1 MTKAKFIKFII
12 ASVLAIAALYLP
24 YESLG
29 FDAAS
34 PMGILNPLEIRVIGV
49 FVMAALF
56 WILQPFP
63 IWSTSML
70 VIVLMIVTM
79 SDSSLAPFRVDGVT
93 MISHKS
99 IMATFANP
107 IIMLFLGGFFLA
119 AAATKYKMDLN
130 LARVLL
136 KPFGKNP
143 KFVLLGLMLITA
155 VFSMFMSNT
164 ATAAMMLAILAPV
177 LKLFDEDDR
186 GKAAFALAI
195 PLGAN
200 IGGMGTPIGTP
211 PNAIALGALNDAVA
225 RGDLVANPV
234 TFGQWMA
241 FGIPY
246 VIVLMVIAW
255 LLLLKIY
262 PIKMKEMVLN
272 IEGAGKFDTSP
283 KAIIVYVTFV
293 VCVILWVTGKNVH
306 GINDNAIAMIPM
318 AVFALTGV
326 ITKKDLNAMSWDV
339 LWLVAG
345 GFALGVGLNATGLAA
360 HLIKT
365 IPFASWSPLALMI
378 GCGVIC
384 LFMANFMSHTSTATL
399 LVPILCA
406 VGIACQDNL
415 VGLGGVTALL
425 VSVAFA
431 SSLGMSLPIST
442 PPNALAHAT
451 GYTDTNGMAKTGIV
465 MGIAGLALSWV
476 MMIFLAKV
484 NFFGTPTPKAAE
496 ALPAA
501 PAAAEK
507 VVEQPAPEAPATVV
521 ADSSVVDSTVVDS
534 AAVDSAVVDSAAVA
548 DSAVVDSAAQ
558 AAADSAA
565 AAQAAADSAA
575 AKAAADSA
583 AAAQAA
589 ADSAAAAQAAAD
601 SIEKVK
607 AAEAAALVAAAEA
620 KKARQDS
627 IAAAKKA
634 KADSVAAAKKAAA
647 EEKKAAAEAK
657 KAEEARKKAEAAEA
671 KKKAAEER
679 KAALEAKKAEEAK
692 KKAEAA
698 EAKKKAAEERKA
710 AAAAKKA
717 QQDSI
722 AAVKK
727 AKADS
732 VAAVKKAKADSVAAA
747 KKAAAEAK
755 KAEEA
760 KKKAEAEEAKKKAA
774 EEKKAAAEAKKA
786 EAEKKKAEAAE
797 AKKKAAEEKKA
808 AAEAKKAQQ
817 DSIAAVK
824 KAKADSVA
832 AAKKAAAEAK
842 KAEEAKKKAEAAE
855 AKKKAE
861 EEKKAAAA
869 AKKAQQD
876 SIAAVK
882 KAKADSVAA
891 AKKAAAEAKKA
902 EEAKKKADA
911 EAAKKAEAEAKKAE
925 AEAAKAE
932 AEAKKAEA
940 EAAKAEAEAKKAQA
954 EAQKAGA
961 PAAEAKPAAQPAA
974 KPAETKPAA
983 AAKPAEAKPAAQPA
997 AKPAAA
1003 PAKK

>member
-12 ASVLAIAALYLP
+12 ASVLAIVALFLP

-79 SDSSLAPFRVDGVT
+79 SDSSLSPFRVDGVT

-211 PNAIALGALNDAVA
+211 PNAIA

-234 TFGQWMA
+234 SFGQWMA

-262 PIKMKEMVLN
+262 PIKMKEMVLK

-283 KAIIVYVTFV
+283 KAIIVYITFV
-293 VCVILWVTGKNVH
+293 VCVVLWVTGKGVH

-365 IPFASWSPLALMI
+365 IPFASWSPFALMI
-378 GCGVIC
+378 GCGIIC

-465 MGIAGLALSWV
+465 MGLGGLVVSWV
-476 MMIFLAKV
+476 MMILLAKM
-484 NFFGTPTPKAAE
+484 NFFGTPVPKAVE
-496 ALPAA
+496 AA
-501 PAAAEK
+501 PAAPTAVEK
-507 VVEQPAPEAPATVV
+507 VVEAPAAVEAAAPVV
-521 ADSSVVDSTVVDS
+521 ADSTV
-534 AAVDSAVVDSAAVA
+534 AVA
-548 DSAVVDSAAQ
+548 V
-558 AAADSAA
+558 DSAA
-565 AAQAAADSAA
+565 AAKVEVAAPAEEKAAAPVDSAA
-575 AKAAADSA
+575 K
-583 AAAQAA
+583 
-589 ADSAAAAQAAAD
+589 
-601 SIEKVK
+601 
-607 AAEAAALVAAAEA
+607 
-620 KKARQDS
+620 
-627 IAAAKKA
+627 
-634 KADSVAAAKKAAA
+634 
-647 EEKKAAAEAK
+647 
-657 KAEEARKKAEAAEA
+657 
-671 KKKAAEER
+671 
-679 KAALEAKKAEEAK
+679 
-692 KKAEAA
+692 
-698 EAKKKAAEERKA
+698 
-710 AAAAKKA
+710 
-717 QQDSI
+717 
-722 AAVKK
+722 
-727 AKADS
+727 
-732 VAAVKKAKADSVAAA
+732 
-747 KKAAAEAK
+747 
-755 KAEEA
+755 
-760 KKKAEAEEAKKKAA
+760 
-774 EEKKAAAEAKKA
+774 
-786 EAEKKKAEAAE
+786 
-797 AKKKAAEEKKA
+797 
-808 AAEAKKAQQ
+808 
-817 DSIAAVK
+817 
-824 KAKADSVA
+824 
-832 AAKKAAAEAK
+832 
-842 KAEEAKKKAEAAE
+842 
-855 AKKKAE
+855 
-861 EEKKAAAA
+861 
-869 AKKAQQD
+869 
-876 SIAAVK
+876 
-882 KAKADSVAA
+882 
-891 AKKAAAEAKKA
+891 
-902 EEAKKKADA
+902 
-911 EAAKKAEAEAKKAE
+911 
-925 AEAAKAE
+925 
-932 AEAKKAEA
+932 
-940 EAAKAEAEAKKAQA
+940 
-954 EAQKAGA
+954 
-961 PAAEAKPAAQPAA
+961 
-974 KPAETKPAA
+974 
-983 AAKPAEAKPAAQPA
+983 
-997 AKPAAA
+997 
-1003 PAKK
+1003 

>member
-12 ASVLAIAALYLP
+12 ASILAIVALFLP

-63 IWSTSML
+63 IWSTSVL

-79 SDSSLAPFRVDGVT
+79 SDSSLTPFRVDGVT

-177 LKLFDEDDR
+177 LKLFEPDDR

-246 VIVLMVIAW
+246 VIILMVVAW
-255 LLLLKIY
+255 ILLLKIY

-283 KAIIVYVTFV
+283 KAIIVYITFV
-293 VCVILWVTGKNVH
+293 LCVILWVTGKNVH

-378 GCGVIC
+378 GCGIIC

-415 VGLGGVTALL
+415 IGLGGVTALL

-451 GYTDTNGMAKTGIV
+451 GYTDTRGMAITGVV
-465 MGIAGLALSWV
+465 MGILGLVVSWI
-476 MMIFLAKV
+476 MMIFLAKIA
-484 NFFGTPTPKAAE
+484 FFGTPAPKAAE
-496 ALPAA
+496 AVPAA
-501 PAAAEK
+501 PAAVEK
-507 VVEQPAPEAPATVV
+507 VAVGTEQGRSEPAEAAAPA
-521 ADSSVVDSTVVDS
+521 VDSTVAVPADSAAAVAADSTVAVSADTAAKVEVVDS
-534 AAVDSAVVDSAAVA
+534 AA
-548 DSAVVDSAAQ
+548 
-558 AAADSAA
+558 
-565 AAQAAADSAA
+565 
-575 AKAAADSA
+575 AK
-583 AAAQAA
+583 
-589 ADSAAAAQAAAD
+589 
-601 SIEKVK
+601 
-607 AAEAAALVAAAEA
+607 
-620 KKARQDS
+620 
-627 IAAAKKA
+627 
-634 KADSVAAAKKAAA
+634 
-647 EEKKAAAEAK
+647 
-657 KAEEARKKAEAAEA
+657 
-671 KKKAAEER
+671 
-679 KAALEAKKAEEAK
+679 
-692 KKAEAA
+692 
-698 EAKKKAAEERKA
+698 
-710 AAAAKKA
+710 
-717 QQDSI
+717 
-722 AAVKK
+722 
-727 AKADS
+727 
-732 VAAVKKAKADSVAAA
+732 
-747 KKAAAEAK
+747 
-755 KAEEA
+755 
-760 KKKAEAEEAKKKAA
+760 
-774 EEKKAAAEAKKA
+774 
-786 EAEKKKAEAAE
+786 
-797 AKKKAAEEKKA
+797 
-808 AAEAKKAQQ
+808 
-817 DSIAAVK
+817 
-824 KAKADSVA
+824 
-832 AAKKAAAEAK
+832 
-842 KAEEAKKKAEAAE
+842 
-855 AKKKAE
+855 
-861 EEKKAAAA
+861 
-869 AKKAQQD
+869 
-876 SIAAVK
+876 
-882 KAKADSVAA
+882 
-891 AKKAAAEAKKA
+891 
-902 EEAKKKADA
+902 
-911 EAAKKAEAEAKKAE
+911 
-925 AEAAKAE
+925 
-932 AEAKKAEA
+932 
-940 EAAKAEAEAKKAQA
+940 
-954 EAQKAGA
+954 
-961 PAAEAKPAAQPAA
+961 
-974 KPAETKPAA
+974 
-983 AAKPAEAKPAAQPA
+983 
-997 AKPAAA
+997 
-1003 PAKK
+1003 

>member
-12 ASVLAIAALYLP
+12 ASILAIVALFLP

-63 IWSTSML
+63 IWSTSVL

-79 SDSSLAPFRVDGVT
+79 SDSSLTPFRVDGVT

-177 LKLFDEDDR
+177 LKLFEPDDR

-246 VIVLMVIAW
+246 VIILMVVAW
-255 LLLLKIY
+255 ILLLKIY

-283 KAIIVYVTFV
+283 KAIIVYITFV
-293 VCVILWVTGKNVH
+293 LCVILWVTGKNVH

-365 IPFASWSPLALMI
+365 IPFASWSPIALMI
-378 GCGVIC
+378 GCGIIC

-415 VGLGGVTALL
+415 IGLGGVTALL

-451 GYTDTNGMAKTGIV
+451 GYTDTRGMAITGVV
-465 MGIAGLALSWV
+465 MGILGLIVSWI
-476 MMIFLAKV
+476 MMIFLAKIA
-484 NFFGTPTPKAAE
+484 FFGTPAPKAAE
-496 ALPAA
+496 AVPAA
-501 PAAAEK
+501 PAAVEK
-507 VVEQPAPEAPATVV
+507 VAEPAETAAPA
-521 ADSSVVDSTVVDS
+521 VDSTV
-534 AAVDSAVVDSAAVA
+534 AVP
-548 DSAVVDSAAQ
+548 
-558 AAADSAA
+558 ADSAA
-565 AAQAAADSAA
+565 AIAADSTVAAPAVDSAAKVEVADSAA
-575 AKAAADSA
+575 AK
-583 AAAQAA
+583 
-589 ADSAAAAQAAAD
+589 
-601 SIEKVK
+601 
-607 AAEAAALVAAAEA
+607 
-620 KKARQDS
+620 
-627 IAAAKKA
+627 
-634 KADSVAAAKKAAA
+634 
-647 EEKKAAAEAK
+647 
-657 KAEEARKKAEAAEA
+657 
-671 KKKAAEER
+671 
-679 KAALEAKKAEEAK
+679 
-692 KKAEAA
+692 
-698 EAKKKAAEERKA
+698 
-710 AAAAKKA
+710 
-717 QQDSI
+717 
-722 AAVKK
+722 
-727 AKADS
+727 
-732 VAAVKKAKADSVAAA
+732 
-747 KKAAAEAK
+747 
-755 KAEEA
+755 
-760 KKKAEAEEAKKKAA
+760 
-774 EEKKAAAEAKKA
+774 
-786 EAEKKKAEAAE
+786 
-797 AKKKAAEEKKA
+797 
-808 AAEAKKAQQ
+808 
-817 DSIAAVK
+817 
-824 KAKADSVA
+824 
-832 AAKKAAAEAK
+832 
-842 KAEEAKKKAEAAE
+842 
-855 AKKKAE
+855 
-861 EEKKAAAA
+861 
-869 AKKAQQD
+869 
-876 SIAAVK
+876 
-882 KAKADSVAA
+882 
-891 AKKAAAEAKKA
+891 
-902 EEAKKKADA
+902 
-911 EAAKKAEAEAKKAE
+911 
-925 AEAAKAE
+925 
-932 AEAKKAEA
+932 
-940 EAAKAEAEAKKAQA
+940 
-954 EAQKAGA
+954 
-961 PAAEAKPAAQPAA
+961 
-974 KPAETKPAA
+974 
-983 AAKPAEAKPAAQPA
+983 
-997 AKPAAA
+997 
-1003 PAKK
+1003 

>member
-12 ASVLAIAALYLP
+12 ASVLAIAALFLP

-34 PMGILNPLEIRVIGV
+34 PMGVLNPLEIRVIGV

-70 VIVLMIVTM
+70 VIVLMIITM
-79 SDSSLAPFRVDGVT
+79 SDSALNVFRVDGVT

-234 TFGQWMA
+234 SFGQWMA

-283 KAIIVYVTFV
+283 KAIIVYITFV
-293 VCVILWVTGKNVH
+293 VCVVLWVISKNGIGPIPGH

-365 IPFASWSPLALMI
+365 IPFASWSPFALMV
-378 GCGVIC
+378 GCGIIC

-451 GYTDTNGMAKTGIV
+451 GYTDTNGMAKTGVV
-465 MGIAGLALSWV
+465 MGLSGLVLSWA
-476 MMIFLAKV
+476 MMIFLAKI
-484 NFFGTPTPKAAE
+484 NFFGTPAPKAAD
-496 ALPAA
+496 AAPAA

-507 VVEQPAPEAPATVV
+507 VVATPAAETKAEAAAPAAIDSTVAIP
-521 ADSSVVDSTVVDS
+521 ADSAAKVVVDS
-534 AAVDSAVVDSAAVA
+534 AAAS
-548 DSAVVDSAAQ
+548 
-558 AAADSAA
+558 
-565 AAQAAADSAA
+565 
-575 AKAAADSA
+575 
-583 AAAQAA
+583 
-589 ADSAAAAQAAAD
+589 
-601 SIEKVK
+601 
-607 AAEAAALVAAAEA
+607 
-620 KKARQDS
+620 
-627 IAAAKKA
+627 
-634 KADSVAAAKKAAA
+634 
-647 EEKKAAAEAK
+647 
-657 KAEEARKKAEAAEA
+657 
-671 KKKAAEER
+671 
-679 KAALEAKKAEEAK
+679 
-692 KKAEAA
+692 
-698 EAKKKAAEERKA
+698 
-710 AAAAKKA
+710 
-717 QQDSI
+717 
-722 AAVKK
+722 
-727 AKADS
+727 
-732 VAAVKKAKADSVAAA
+732 
-747 KKAAAEAK
+747 
-755 KAEEA
+755 
-760 KKKAEAEEAKKKAA
+760 
-774 EEKKAAAEAKKA
+774 
-786 EAEKKKAEAAE
+786 
-797 AKKKAAEEKKA
+797 
-808 AAEAKKAQQ
+808 
-817 DSIAAVK
+817 
-824 KAKADSVA
+824 
-832 AAKKAAAEAK
+832 
-842 KAEEAKKKAEAAE
+842 
-855 AKKKAE
+855 
-861 EEKKAAAA
+861 
-869 AKKAQQD
+869 
-876 SIAAVK
+876 
-882 KAKADSVAA
+882 
-891 AKKAAAEAKKA
+891 
-902 EEAKKKADA
+902 
-911 EAAKKAEAEAKKAE
+911 
-925 AEAAKAE
+925 
-932 AEAKKAEA
+932 
-940 EAAKAEAEAKKAQA
+940 
-954 EAQKAGA
+954 
-961 PAAEAKPAAQPAA
+961 
-974 KPAETKPAA
+974 
-983 AAKPAEAKPAAQPA
+983 
-997 AKPAAA
+997 AAA
-1003 PAKK
+1003 PAAAK

>member
-12 ASVLAIAALYLP
+12 ASILAIVALFLP

-63 IWSTSML
+63 IWSTSVL

-79 SDSSLAPFRVDGVT
+79 SDSSLTPFRVDGVT

-177 LKLFDEDDR
+177 LKLFEPDDR

-246 VIVLMVIAW
+246 VIILMVVAW
-255 LLLLKIY
+255 ILLLKIY

-283 KAIIVYVTFV
+283 KAIIVYITFV
-293 VCVILWVTGKNVH
+293 LCVILWVTGKNVH

-378 GCGVIC
+378 GCGIIC

-415 VGLGGVTALL
+415 IGLGGVTALL

-451 GYTDTNGMAKTGIV
+451 GYTDTRGMAITGVV
-465 MGIAGLALSWV
+465 MGILGLVVSWI

-484 NFFGTPTPKAAE
+484 NFFGTPVPKAAE
-496 ALPAA
+496 AAPAA
-501 PAAAEK
+501 PVAAEK
-507 VVEQPAPEAPATVV
+507 VVEA
-521 ADSSVVDSTVVDS
+521 
-534 AAVDSAVVDSAAVA
+534 
-548 DSAVVDSAAQ
+548 
-558 AAADSAA
+558 
-565 AAQAAADSAA
+565 
-575 AKAAADSA
+575 
-583 AAAQAA
+583 
-589 ADSAAAAQAAAD
+589 
-601 SIEKVK
+601 
-607 AAEAAALVAAAEA
+607 
-620 KKARQDS
+620 
-627 IAAAKKA
+627 
-634 KADSVAAAKKAAA
+634 
-647 EEKKAAAEAK
+647 
-657 KAEEARKKAEAAEA
+657 
-671 KKKAAEER
+671 
-679 KAALEAKKAEEAK
+679 
-692 KKAEAA
+692 
-698 EAKKKAAEERKA
+698 
-710 AAAAKKA
+710 
-717 QQDSI
+717 
-722 AAVKK
+722 
-727 AKADS
+727 
-732 VAAVKKAKADSVAAA
+732 
-747 KKAAAEAK
+747 
-755 KAEEA
+755 
-760 KKKAEAEEAKKKAA
+760 
-774 EEKKAAAEAKKA
+774 
-786 EAEKKKAEAAE
+786 
-797 AKKKAAEEKKA
+797 
-808 AAEAKKAQQ
+808 
-817 DSIAAVK
+817 
-824 KAKADSVA
+824 
-832 AAKKAAAEAK
+832 
-842 KAEEAKKKAEAAE
+842 
-855 AKKKAE
+855 
-861 EEKKAAAA
+861 
-869 AKKAQQD
+869 
-876 SIAAVK
+876 
-882 KAKADSVAA
+882 
-891 AKKAAAEAKKA
+891 
-902 EEAKKKADA
+902 
-911 EAAKKAEAEAKKAE
+911 
-925 AEAAKAE
+925 
-932 AEAKKAEA
+932 
-940 EAAKAEAEAKKAQA
+940 
-954 EAQKAGA
+954 
-961 PAAEAKPAAQPAA
+961 
-974 KPAETKPAA
+974 
-983 AAKPAEAKPAAQPA
+983 
-997 AKPAAA
+997 PAAA
-1003 PAKK
+1003 PAAAADTAAAIVADSTVAVSADTAVKVEVADTAAAK

>member
-12 ASVLAIAALYLP
+12 ASVLAIAALFLP

-34 PMGILNPLEIRVIGV
+34 PMGVLNPLEIRVIGV

-70 VIVLMIVTM
+70 VIVLMIITM
-79 SDSSLAPFRVDGVT
+79 SDSALNVFRVDGVT

-234 TFGQWMA
+234 SFGQWMA

-283 KAIIVYVTFV
+283 KAIIVYITFV
-293 VCVILWVTGKNVH
+293 VCVVLWVISKNGIGPIPGH

-339 LWLVAG
+339 LWLAAG

-365 IPFASWSPLALMI
+365 IPFASWSPFALMV
-378 GCGVIC
+378 GCGIIC

-451 GYTDTNGMAKTGIV
+451 GYTDTNGMAKTGVV
-465 MGIAGLALSWV
+465 MGLSGLALSWV
-476 MMIFLAKV
+476 MMILLAKM
-484 NFFGTPTPKAAE
+484 NFFGTPAPKAAD
-496 ALPAA
+496 AAPAA
-501 PAAAEK
+501 PVAAEK
-507 VVEQPAPEAPATVV
+507 VVATPAAETKAEAAAPAAIDSAVAIP
-521 ADSSVVDSTVVDS
+521 ADSAAKVVVDS
-534 AAVDSAVVDSAAVA
+534 AA
-548 DSAVVDSAAQ
+548 
-558 AAADSAA
+558 
-565 AAQAAADSAA
+565 
-575 AKAAADSA
+575 AK
-583 AAAQAA
+583 
-589 ADSAAAAQAAAD
+589 
-601 SIEKVK
+601 
-607 AAEAAALVAAAEA
+607 
-620 KKARQDS
+620 
-627 IAAAKKA
+627 
-634 KADSVAAAKKAAA
+634 
-647 EEKKAAAEAK
+647 
-657 KAEEARKKAEAAEA
+657 
-671 KKKAAEER
+671 
-679 KAALEAKKAEEAK
+679 
-692 KKAEAA
+692 
-698 EAKKKAAEERKA
+698 
-710 AAAAKKA
+710 
-717 QQDSI
+717 
-722 AAVKK
+722 
-727 AKADS
+727 
-732 VAAVKKAKADSVAAA
+732 
-747 KKAAAEAK
+747 
-755 KAEEA
+755 
-760 KKKAEAEEAKKKAA
+760 
-774 EEKKAAAEAKKA
+774 
-786 EAEKKKAEAAE
+786 
-797 AKKKAAEEKKA
+797 
-808 AAEAKKAQQ
+808 
-817 DSIAAVK
+817 
-824 KAKADSVA
+824 
-832 AAKKAAAEAK
+832 
-842 KAEEAKKKAEAAE
+842 
-855 AKKKAE
+855 
-861 EEKKAAAA
+861 
-869 AKKAQQD
+869 
-876 SIAAVK
+876 
-882 KAKADSVAA
+882 
-891 AKKAAAEAKKA
+891 
-902 EEAKKKADA
+902 
-911 EAAKKAEAEAKKAE
+911 
-925 AEAAKAE
+925 
-932 AEAKKAEA
+932 
-940 EAAKAEAEAKKAQA
+940 
-954 EAQKAGA
+954 
-961 PAAEAKPAAQPAA
+961 
-974 KPAETKPAA
+974 
-983 AAKPAEAKPAAQPA
+983 
-997 AKPAAA
+997 
-1003 PAKK
+1003 

>member
-12 ASVLAIAALYLP
+12 ASILAIAALFLP

-63 IWSTSML
+63 IWSTSVL

-79 SDSSLAPFRVDGVT
+79 SDSSLTPFRVDGVT

-246 VIVLMVIAW
+246 VLILMVVAW

-262 PIKMKEMVLN
+262 PIKMKQMVLN

-293 VCVILWVTGKNVH
+293 VCVLLWVTGKNVH

-365 IPFASWSPLALMI
+365 IPFATWSPLALMI

-465 MGIAGLALSWV
+465 MGLLGLALSWV

-484 NFFGTPTPKAAE
+484 NFFGTPVPKAADKVTE
-496 ALPAA
+496 PA
-501 PAAAEK
+501 EVTK
-507 VVEQPAPEAPATVV
+507 VVEQPAPEAPAAVV

-534 AAVDSAVVDSAAVA
+534 AAADSTVADSAAVDSAKADTAVVDS
-548 DSAVVDSAAQ
+548 
-558 AAADSAA
+558 
-565 AAQAAADSAA
+565 A

-583 AAAQAA
+583 VAAQAV
-589 ADSAAAAQAAAD
+589 AD
-601 SIEKVK
+601 SIEKAKADSVERAKAVADSIEQVK

-620 KKARQDS
+620 KKA
-627 IAAAKKA
+627 
-634 KADSVAAAKKAAA
+634 
-647 EEKKAAAEAK
+647 
-657 KAEEARKKAEAAEA
+657 
-671 KKKAAEER
+671 
-679 KAALEAKKAEEAK
+679 
-692 KKAEAA
+692 
-698 EAKKKAAEERKA
+698 
-710 AAAAKKA
+710 
-717 QQDSI
+717 
-722 AAVKK
+722 
-727 AKADS
+727 
-732 VAAVKKAKADSVAAA
+732 
-747 KKAAAEAK
+747 
-755 KAEEA
+755 EEA
-760 KKKAEAEEAKKKAA
+760 KKKAEAE
-774 EEKKAAAEAKKA
+774 
-786 EAEKKKAEAAE
+786 
-797 AKKKAAEEKKA
+797 
-808 AAEAKKAQQ
+808 
-817 DSIAAVK
+817 
-824 KAKADSVA
+824 
-832 AAKKAAAEAK
+832 
-842 KAEEAKKKAEAAE
+842 E

-902 EEAKKKADA
+902 EEAKKKADEAAAKKA
-911 EAAKKAEAEAKKAE
+911 EAEAKKAEAEAKKAEAEAKKAEAEAKKAE
-925 AEAAKAE
+925 AEAAKAQ

-940 EAAKAEAEAKKAQA
+940 SAP
-954 EAQKAGA
+954 A
-961 PAAEAKPAAQPAA
+961 PAAKPAEAPKAAAQPAAKPAAAKPAAQPAA
-974 KPAETKPAA
+974 KPA
-983 AAKPAEAKPAAQPA
+983 
-997 AKPAAA
+997 

>member
-12 ASVLAIAALYLP
+12 ASVLAIAALFLP

-63 IWSTSML
+63 IWSTSVL
-70 VIVLMIVTM
+70 VIVLMIITM
-79 SDSSLAPFRVDGVT
+79 SDSALTPFRVDGVT
-93 MISHKS
+93 MIGHKS

-234 TFGQWMA
+234 SFGQWMA

-246 VIVLMVIAW
+246 VIILMVIAW

-283 KAIIVYVTFV
+283 KAIIVYITFV
-293 VCVILWVTGKNVH
+293 VCVLLWVTGKGVH

-378 GCGVIC
+378 GCGIIC

-465 MGIAGLALSWV
+465 MGISGLAISWV
-476 MMIFLAKV
+476 MMIFLAKM
-484 NFFGTPTPKAAE
+484 NFFGTPVPKAAE
-496 ALPAA
+496 AAPAA
-501 PAAAEK
+501 PVAAEK
-507 VVEQPAPEAPATVV
+507 VVEAPA
-521 ADSSVVDSTVVDS
+521 AP
-534 AAVDSAVVDSAAVA
+534 AV
-548 DSAVVDSAAQ
+548 
-558 AAADSAA
+558 ADSAA
-565 AAQAAADSAA
+565 AADTTTAVAVDSADAAAA
-575 AKAAADSA
+575 AKVEVVDSA
-583 AAAQAA
+583 AAA
-589 ADSAAAAQAAAD
+589 
-601 SIEKVK
+601 K
-607 AAEAAALVAAAEA
+607 
-620 KKARQDS
+620 
-627 IAAAKKA
+627 
-634 KADSVAAAKKAAA
+634 
-647 EEKKAAAEAK
+647 
-657 KAEEARKKAEAAEA
+657 
-671 KKKAAEER
+671 
-679 KAALEAKKAEEAK
+679 
-692 KKAEAA
+692 
-698 EAKKKAAEERKA
+698 
-710 AAAAKKA
+710 
-717 QQDSI
+717 
-722 AAVKK
+722 
-727 AKADS
+727 
-732 VAAVKKAKADSVAAA
+732 
-747 KKAAAEAK
+747 
-755 KAEEA
+755 
-760 KKKAEAEEAKKKAA
+760 
-774 EEKKAAAEAKKA
+774 
-786 EAEKKKAEAAE
+786 
-797 AKKKAAEEKKA
+797 
-808 AAEAKKAQQ
+808 
-817 DSIAAVK
+817 
-824 KAKADSVA
+824 
-832 AAKKAAAEAK
+832 
-842 KAEEAKKKAEAAE
+842 
-855 AKKKAE
+855 
-861 EEKKAAAA
+861 
-869 AKKAQQD
+869 
-876 SIAAVK
+876 
-882 KAKADSVAA
+882 
-891 AKKAAAEAKKA
+891 
-902 EEAKKKADA
+902 
-911 EAAKKAEAEAKKAE
+911 
-925 AEAAKAE
+925 
-932 AEAKKAEA
+932 
-940 EAAKAEAEAKKAQA
+940 
-954 EAQKAGA
+954 
-961 PAAEAKPAAQPAA
+961 
-974 KPAETKPAA
+974 
-983 AAKPAEAKPAAQPA
+983 
-997 AKPAAA
+997 
-1003 PAKK
+1003 

>member
-12 ASVLAIAALYLP
+12 ASVLAIAALFLP

-63 IWSTSML
+63 IWSTSVL

-79 SDSSLAPFRVDGVT
+79 SDSALTPFRVDGVT
-93 MISHKS
+93 MIGHKS

-155 VFSMFMSNT
+155 TFSMFMSNT

-177 LKLFDEDDR
+177 LKLFDENDR

-241 FGIPY
+241 FGVPY
-246 VIVLMVIAW
+246 VIILMVVAW

-262 PIKMKEMVLN
+262 PIKMKEMTLN

-283 KAIIVYVTFV
+283 KAIIVYITFI
-293 VCVILWVTGKNVH
+293 VCVLLWVTGKNVH

-365 IPFASWSPLALMI
+365 IPFATWSPLALMI

-465 MGIAGLALSWV
+465 MGLLGLALSWV
-476 MMIFLAKV
+476 MMIFLANI
-484 NFFGTPTPKAAE
+484 NFFGTPAPKAA
-496 ALPAA
+496 PVA
-501 PAAAEK
+501 PAAVEK
-507 VVEQPAPEAPATVV
+507 VAEAPAPAPEAPAVVV
-521 ADSSVVDSTVVDS
+521 ADSSV
-534 AAVDSAVVDSAAVA
+534 VDSAVVDSAAVDSTVADSAKA

-565 AAQAAADSAA
+565 AVQAAADSAA
-575 AKAAADSA
+575 K
-583 AAAQAA
+583 AA

-620 KKARQDS
+620 KKA
-627 IAAAKKA
+627 
-634 KADSVAAAKKAAA
+634 
-647 EEKKAAAEAK
+647 EEE
-657 KAEEARKKAEAAEA
+657 
-671 KKKAAEER
+671 
-679 KAALEAKKAEEAK
+679 
-692 KKAEAA
+692 
-698 EAKKKAAEERKA
+698 
-710 AAAAKKA
+710 
-717 QQDSI
+717 
-722 AAVKK
+722 
-727 AKADS
+727 
-732 VAAVKKAKADSVAAA
+732 
-747 KKAAAEAK
+747 
-755 KAEEA
+755 
-760 KKKAEAEEAKKKAA
+760 KKKAEAEEAKKKAE
-774 EEKKAAAEAKKA
+774 EEKKAAAAAKKA
-786 EAEKKKAEAAE
+786 K
-797 AKKKAAEEKKA
+797 
-808 AAEAKKAQQ
+808 Q

-842 KAEEAKKKAEAAE
+842 KAEAA
-855 AKKKAE
+855 
-861 EEKKAAAA
+861 
-869 AKKAQQD
+869 
-876 SIAAVK
+876 
-882 KAKADSVAA
+882 
-891 AKKAAAEAKKA
+891 
-902 EEAKKKADA
+902 
-911 EAAKKAEAEAKKAE
+911 
-925 AEAAKAE
+925 
-932 AEAKKAEA
+932 
-940 EAAKAEAEAKKAQA
+940 
-954 EAQKAGA
+954 
-961 PAAEAKPAAQPAA
+961 
-974 KPAETKPAA
+974 
-983 AAKPAEAKPAAQPA
+983 
-997 AKPAAA
+997 
-1003 PAKK
+1003 

>member
-12 ASVLAIAALYLP
+12 ASVLAIAALFLP

-79 SDSSLAPFRVDGVT
+79 SDSALSPFRVDGVT

-211 PNAIALGALNDAVA
+211 PNAIALGALNDAIA

-234 TFGQWMA
+234 SFGQWMA

-246 VIVLMVIAW
+246 VIILMVIAW
-255 LLLLKIY
+255 VLLLKIY
-262 PIKMKEMVLN
+262 PIKMKEMVLK

-283 KAIIVYVTFV
+283 KAIIVYITFV
-293 VCVILWVTGKNVH
+293 VCVVLWVTGKGVH

-378 GCGVIC
+378 GCGIIC

-465 MGIAGLALSWV
+465 MGLGGLVISWV
-476 MMIFLAKV
+476 MMILLAKM
-484 NFFGTPTPKAAE
+484 NFFGTPVPKAAE
-496 ALPAA
+496 AAPVA
-501 PAAAEK
+501 PAAVEK
-507 VVEQPAPEAPATVV
+507 VVAPV
-521 ADSSVVDSTVVDS
+521 AETADP
-534 AAVDSAVVDSAAVA
+534 AVA
-548 DSAVVDSAAQ
+548 DSAAAVAADSTVAVAV
-558 AAADSAA
+558 DSAA
-565 AAQAAADSAA
+565 AAKVEVAAPADSAA
-575 AKAAADSA
+575 AK
-583 AAAQAA
+583 
-589 ADSAAAAQAAAD
+589 
-601 SIEKVK
+601 
-607 AAEAAALVAAAEA
+607 
-620 KKARQDS
+620 
-627 IAAAKKA
+627 
-634 KADSVAAAKKAAA
+634 
-647 EEKKAAAEAK
+647 
-657 KAEEARKKAEAAEA
+657 
-671 KKKAAEER
+671 
-679 KAALEAKKAEEAK
+679 
-692 KKAEAA
+692 
-698 EAKKKAAEERKA
+698 
-710 AAAAKKA
+710 
-717 QQDSI
+717 
-722 AAVKK
+722 
-727 AKADS
+727 
-732 VAAVKKAKADSVAAA
+732 
-747 KKAAAEAK
+747 
-755 KAEEA
+755 
-760 KKKAEAEEAKKKAA
+760 
-774 EEKKAAAEAKKA
+774 
-786 EAEKKKAEAAE
+786 
-797 AKKKAAEEKKA
+797 
-808 AAEAKKAQQ
+808 
-817 DSIAAVK
+817 
-824 KAKADSVA
+824 
-832 AAKKAAAEAK
+832 
-842 KAEEAKKKAEAAE
+842 
-855 AKKKAE
+855 
-861 EEKKAAAA
+861 
-869 AKKAQQD
+869 
-876 SIAAVK
+876 
-882 KAKADSVAA
+882 
-891 AKKAAAEAKKA
+891 
-902 EEAKKKADA
+902 
-911 EAAKKAEAEAKKAE
+911 
-925 AEAAKAE
+925 
-932 AEAKKAEA
+932 
-940 EAAKAEAEAKKAQA
+940 
-954 EAQKAGA
+954 
-961 PAAEAKPAAQPAA
+961 
-974 KPAETKPAA
+974 
-983 AAKPAEAKPAAQPA
+983 
-997 AKPAAA
+997 
-1003 PAKK
+1003 

>member
-12 ASVLAIAALYLP
+12 ASVLAIAALFLP

-34 PMGILNPLEIRVIGV
+34 PMGPLNPLEIRVIGV

-246 VIVLMVIAW
+246 VIILMVVAW
-255 LLLLKIY
+255 LLLVKIY
-262 PIKMKEMVLN
+262 PIKMKQMVLN

-283 KAIIVYVTFV
+283 KAIIVYITFV
-293 VCVILWVTGKNVH
+293 VCVLLWVTGKNVH

-365 IPFASWSPLALMI
+365 IPFASWSPLALMV
-378 GCGVIC
+378 GCGIIC

-451 GYTDTNGMAKTGIV
+451 GYTDTRGMAITGVV
-465 MGIAGLALSWV
+465 MGLVGLVLSWG
-476 MMIFLAKV
+476 MMIFLAHV
-484 NFFGTPTPKAAE
+484 NFFGTPAPKAADKVAE
-496 ALPAA
+496 PAA
-501 PAAAEK
+501 VTK
-507 VVEQPAPEAPATVV
+507 VVEQPAPEAPAAVV
-521 ADSSVVDSTVVDS
+521 ADSSVVDTTAVDS
-534 AAVDSAVVDSAAVA
+534 AAVDSAAVA
-548 DSAVVDSAAQ
+548 DSAVVDSNAAVV
-558 AAADSAA
+558 DSAA

-583 AAAQAA
+583 AAAQAT
-589 ADSAAAAQAAAD
+589 ADSIAAAKATAD
-601 SIEKVK
+601 SIEQVK
-607 AAEAAALVAAAEA
+607 AAEAAALV
-620 KKARQDS
+620 
-627 IAAAKKA
+627 
-634 KADSVAAAKKAAA
+634 
-647 EEKKAAAEAK
+647 
-657 KAEEARKKAEAAEA
+657 
-671 KKKAAEER
+671 
-679 KAALEAKKAEEAK
+679 
-692 KKAEAA
+692 
-698 EAKKKAAEERKA
+698 
-710 AAAAKKA
+710 
-717 QQDSI
+717 
-722 AAVKK
+722 
-727 AKADS
+727 
-732 VAAVKKAKADSVAAA
+732 
-747 KKAAAEAK
+747 
-755 KAEEA
+755 
-760 KKKAEAEEAKKKAA
+760 
-774 EEKKAAAEAKKA
+774 AAAEAKKA

-797 AKKKAAEEKKA
+797 AKK
-808 AAEAKKAQQ
+808 
-817 DSIAAVK
+817 
-824 KAKADSVA
+824 
-832 AAKKAAAEAK
+832 
-842 KAEEAKKKAEAAE
+842 AEEAKKKAEAEE

-902 EEAKKKADA
+902 EEAKKKADEAAAKKA
-911 EAAKKAEAEAKKAE
+911 EAEAKKAEAEAKKAEAEAKKAEAEAKKAE
-925 AEAAKAE
+925 AEAAKAQ

-940 EAAKAEAEAKKAQA
+940 A
-954 EAQKAGA
+954 A
-961 PAAEAKPAAQPAA
+961 PAPAA
-974 KPAETKPAA
+974 KPAEAPKA
-983 AAKPAEAKPAAQPA
+983 AAQPA

-1003 PAKK
+1003 KPAAAPAKK

>member
-12 ASVLAIAALYLP
+12 ASVLAIAALFLP

-79 SDSSLAPFRVDGVT
+79 SDSALSPFRVDGVT

-211 PNAIALGALNDAVA
+211 PNAIALGALNDAIA

-234 TFGQWMA
+234 SFGQWMA

-246 VIVLMVIAW
+246 VIILMVIAW
-255 LLLLKIY
+255 VLLLKIY
-262 PIKMKEMVLN
+262 PIKMKEMVLK

-283 KAIIVYVTFV
+283 KAIIVYITFV
-293 VCVILWVTGKNVH
+293 VCVVLWVTGKGVH

-365 IPFASWSPLALMI
+365 IPFASWSPIALMI
-378 GCGVIC
+378 GCGIIC

-465 MGIAGLALSWV
+465 MGLSGLALSWV

-484 NFFGTPTPKAAE
+484 NFFGTPVPKAAE
-496 ALPAA
+496 AAEAAPAA
-501 PAAAEK
+501 PAAVEK
-507 VVEQPAPEAPATVV
+507 VAEPAV
-521 ADSSVVDSTVVDS
+521 ADSAANTVAADSTVAAVAVDSAAAAKVEVVDS
-534 AAVDSAVVDSAAVA
+534 AAVKDSAVAP
-548 DSAVVDSAAQ
+548 
-558 AAADSAA
+558 AADT
-565 AAQAAADSAA
+565 AA
-575 AKAAADSA
+575 AK
-583 AAAQAA
+583 
-589 ADSAAAAQAAAD
+589 
-601 SIEKVK
+601 
-607 AAEAAALVAAAEA
+607 
-620 KKARQDS
+620 
-627 IAAAKKA
+627 
-634 KADSVAAAKKAAA
+634 
-647 EEKKAAAEAK
+647 
-657 KAEEARKKAEAAEA
+657 
-671 KKKAAEER
+671 
-679 KAALEAKKAEEAK
+679 
-692 KKAEAA
+692 
-698 EAKKKAAEERKA
+698 
-710 AAAAKKA
+710 
-717 QQDSI
+717 
-722 AAVKK
+722 
-727 AKADS
+727 
-732 VAAVKKAKADSVAAA
+732 
-747 KKAAAEAK
+747 
-755 KAEEA
+755 
-760 KKKAEAEEAKKKAA
+760 
-774 EEKKAAAEAKKA
+774 
-786 EAEKKKAEAAE
+786 
-797 AKKKAAEEKKA
+797 
-808 AAEAKKAQQ
+808 
-817 DSIAAVK
+817 
-824 KAKADSVA
+824 
-832 AAKKAAAEAK
+832 
-842 KAEEAKKKAEAAE
+842 
-855 AKKKAE
+855 
-861 EEKKAAAA
+861 
-869 AKKAQQD
+869 
-876 SIAAVK
+876 
-882 KAKADSVAA
+882 
-891 AKKAAAEAKKA
+891 
-902 EEAKKKADA
+902 
-911 EAAKKAEAEAKKAE
+911 
-925 AEAAKAE
+925 
-932 AEAKKAEA
+932 
-940 EAAKAEAEAKKAQA
+940 
-954 EAQKAGA
+954 
-961 PAAEAKPAAQPAA
+961 
-974 KPAETKPAA
+974 
-983 AAKPAEAKPAAQPA
+983 
-997 AKPAAA
+997 
-1003 PAKK
+1003 

>member
-12 ASVLAIAALYLP
+12 ASILAIVALFLP

-63 IWSTSML
+63 IWSTSVL

-79 SDSSLAPFRVDGVT
+79 SDSSLTPFRVDGVT

-177 LKLFDEDDR
+177 LKLFEPDDR

-246 VIVLMVIAW
+246 VIILMVVAW
-255 LLLLKIY
+255 ILLLKIY

-283 KAIIVYVTFV
+283 KAIIVYITFV
-293 VCVILWVTGKNVH
+293 LCVILWVTGKNVH

-378 GCGVIC
+378 GCGIIC

-415 VGLGGVTALL
+415 IGLGGVTALL

-451 GYTDTNGMAKTGIV
+451 GYTDTRGMAITGVV
-465 MGIAGLALSWV
+465 MGILGLVVSWI
-476 MMIFLAKV
+476 MMIFLAKIA
-484 NFFGTPTPKAAE
+484 FFGTPAPKAAE
-496 ALPAA
+496 AVPAA
-501 PAAAEK
+501 PAVEK
-507 VVEQPAPEAPATVV
+507 VAVGTEQGRSEPAEAAAPA
-521 ADSSVVDSTVVDS
+521 VDSTVAVPADSAAAVAADSTVAVSADTAVKVEVVDS
-534 AAVDSAVVDSAAVA
+534 AA
-548 DSAVVDSAAQ
+548 
-558 AAADSAA
+558 
-565 AAQAAADSAA
+565 
-575 AKAAADSA
+575 AK
-583 AAAQAA
+583 
-589 ADSAAAAQAAAD
+589 
-601 SIEKVK
+601 
-607 AAEAAALVAAAEA
+607 
-620 KKARQDS
+620 
-627 IAAAKKA
+627 
-634 KADSVAAAKKAAA
+634 
-647 EEKKAAAEAK
+647 
-657 KAEEARKKAEAAEA
+657 
-671 KKKAAEER
+671 
-679 KAALEAKKAEEAK
+679 
-692 KKAEAA
+692 
-698 EAKKKAAEERKA
+698 
-710 AAAAKKA
+710 
-717 QQDSI
+717 
-722 AAVKK
+722 
-727 AKADS
+727 
-732 VAAVKKAKADSVAAA
+732 
-747 KKAAAEAK
+747 
-755 KAEEA
+755 
-760 KKKAEAEEAKKKAA
+760 
-774 EEKKAAAEAKKA
+774 
-786 EAEKKKAEAAE
+786 
-797 AKKKAAEEKKA
+797 
-808 AAEAKKAQQ
+808 
-817 DSIAAVK
+817 
-824 KAKADSVA
+824 
-832 AAKKAAAEAK
+832 
-842 KAEEAKKKAEAAE
+842 
-855 AKKKAE
+855 
-861 EEKKAAAA
+861 
-869 AKKAQQD
+869 
-876 SIAAVK
+876 
-882 KAKADSVAA
+882 
-891 AKKAAAEAKKA
+891 
-902 EEAKKKADA
+902 
-911 EAAKKAEAEAKKAE
+911 
-925 AEAAKAE
+925 
-932 AEAKKAEA
+932 
-940 EAAKAEAEAKKAQA
+940 
-954 EAQKAGA
+954 
-961 PAAEAKPAAQPAA
+961 
-974 KPAETKPAA
+974 
-983 AAKPAEAKPAAQPA
+983 
-997 AKPAAA
+997 
-1003 PAKK
+1003 

>member
-12 ASVLAIAALYLP
+12 ASILAIVALFLP

-63 IWSTSML
+63 IWSTSVL

-79 SDSSLAPFRVDGVT
+79 SDSSLTPFRVDGVT

-177 LKLFDEDDR
+177 LKLFEPDDR

-246 VIVLMVIAW
+246 VIILMVVAW
-255 LLLLKIY
+255 ILLLKIY

-283 KAIIVYVTFV
+283 KAIIVYITFV
-293 VCVILWVTGKNVH
+293 LCVILWVTGKNVH

-378 GCGVIC
+378 GCGIIC

-415 VGLGGVTALL
+415 IGLGGVTALL

-451 GYTDTNGMAKTGIV
+451 GYTDTRGMAITGVV
-465 MGIAGLALSWV
+465 MGILGLVVSWI
-476 MMIFLAKV
+476 MMIFLAKIS
-484 NFFGTPTPKAAE
+484 FFGTPAPKAAE

-501 PAAAEK
+501 PVAAEK
-507 VVEQPAPEAPATVV
+507 VVETPV
-521 ADSSVVDSTVVDS
+521 AADTAAAVAADSTVAVS
-534 AAVDSAVVDSAAVA
+534 ADTAAKVE
-548 DSAVVDSAAQ
+548 VT
-558 AAADSAA
+558 DSAA
-565 AAQAAADSAA
+565 AAKVEVVDSTA
-575 AKAAADSA
+575 AK
-583 AAAQAA
+583 
-589 ADSAAAAQAAAD
+589 
-601 SIEKVK
+601 
-607 AAEAAALVAAAEA
+607 
-620 KKARQDS
+620 
-627 IAAAKKA
+627 
-634 KADSVAAAKKAAA
+634 
-647 EEKKAAAEAK
+647 
-657 KAEEARKKAEAAEA
+657 
-671 KKKAAEER
+671 
-679 KAALEAKKAEEAK
+679 
-692 KKAEAA
+692 
-698 EAKKKAAEERKA
+698 
-710 AAAAKKA
+710 
-717 QQDSI
+717 
-722 AAVKK
+722 
-727 AKADS
+727 
-732 VAAVKKAKADSVAAA
+732 
-747 KKAAAEAK
+747 
-755 KAEEA
+755 
-760 KKKAEAEEAKKKAA
+760 
-774 EEKKAAAEAKKA
+774 
-786 EAEKKKAEAAE
+786 
-797 AKKKAAEEKKA
+797 
-808 AAEAKKAQQ
+808 
-817 DSIAAVK
+817 
-824 KAKADSVA
+824 
-832 AAKKAAAEAK
+832 
-842 KAEEAKKKAEAAE
+842 
-855 AKKKAE
+855 
-861 EEKKAAAA
+861 
-869 AKKAQQD
+869 
-876 SIAAVK
+876 
-882 KAKADSVAA
+882 
-891 AKKAAAEAKKA
+891 
-902 EEAKKKADA
+902 
-911 EAAKKAEAEAKKAE
+911 
-925 AEAAKAE
+925 
-932 AEAKKAEA
+932 
-940 EAAKAEAEAKKAQA
+940 
-954 EAQKAGA
+954 
-961 PAAEAKPAAQPAA
+961 
-974 KPAETKPAA
+974 
-983 AAKPAEAKPAAQPA
+983 
-997 AKPAAA
+997 
-1003 PAKK
+1003 

>member
-12 ASVLAIAALYLP
+12 ASVLAIVALFLP

-79 SDSSLAPFRVDGVT
+79 SDSALTPFRVDGVT

-211 PNAIALGALNDAVA
+211 PNAIALGALNDAIA

-234 TFGQWMA
+234 SFGQWMA

-246 VIVLMVIAW
+246 VIILMVIAW
-255 LLLLKIY
+255 ILLLKIY
-262 PIKMKEMVLN
+262 PIKMKEMVLK

-283 KAIIVYVTFV
+283 KAIIVYITFV
-293 VCVILWVTGKNVH
+293 VCVVLWVTGKGVH

-378 GCGVIC
+378 GCGIIC

-465 MGIAGLALSWV
+465 MGLGGLVISWV
-476 MMIFLAKV
+476 MMILLAKM
-484 NFFGTPTPKAAE
+484 NFFGTPVPKASE
-496 ALPAA
+496 AAPAA
-501 PAAAEK
+501 PAAVEK
-507 VVEQPAPEAPATVV
+507 VVAPA
-521 ADSSVVDSTVVDS
+521 ADT
-534 AAVDSAVVDSAAVA
+534 AAPAVA
-548 DSAVVDSAAQ
+548 DSAAAVAADSTVAVAV
-558 AAADSAA
+558 DSAA
-565 AAQAAADSAA
+565 AAKVEVAADSAA
-575 AKAAADSA
+575 AK
-583 AAAQAA
+583 
-589 ADSAAAAQAAAD
+589 
-601 SIEKVK
+601 
-607 AAEAAALVAAAEA
+607 
-620 KKARQDS
+620 
-627 IAAAKKA
+627 
-634 KADSVAAAKKAAA
+634 
-647 EEKKAAAEAK
+647 
-657 KAEEARKKAEAAEA
+657 
-671 KKKAAEER
+671 
-679 KAALEAKKAEEAK
+679 
-692 KKAEAA
+692 
-698 EAKKKAAEERKA
+698 
-710 AAAAKKA
+710 
-717 QQDSI
+717 
-722 AAVKK
+722 
-727 AKADS
+727 
-732 VAAVKKAKADSVAAA
+732 
-747 KKAAAEAK
+747 
-755 KAEEA
+755 
-760 KKKAEAEEAKKKAA
+760 
-774 EEKKAAAEAKKA
+774 
-786 EAEKKKAEAAE
+786 
-797 AKKKAAEEKKA
+797 
-808 AAEAKKAQQ
+808 
-817 DSIAAVK
+817 
-824 KAKADSVA
+824 
-832 AAKKAAAEAK
+832 
-842 KAEEAKKKAEAAE
+842 
-855 AKKKAE
+855 
-861 EEKKAAAA
+861 
-869 AKKAQQD
+869 
-876 SIAAVK
+876 
-882 KAKADSVAA
+882 
-891 AKKAAAEAKKA
+891 
-902 EEAKKKADA
+902 
-911 EAAKKAEAEAKKAE
+911 
-925 AEAAKAE
+925 
-932 AEAKKAEA
+932 
-940 EAAKAEAEAKKAQA
+940 
-954 EAQKAGA
+954 
-961 PAAEAKPAAQPAA
+961 
-974 KPAETKPAA
+974 
-983 AAKPAEAKPAAQPA
+983 
-997 AKPAAA
+997 
-1003 PAKK
+1003 

>member
-1 MTKAKFIKFII
+1 MPPGPIISTFGPTMTKAKFIKFII
-12 ASVLAIAALYLP
+12 ASILAIVALFLP

-63 IWSTSML
+63 IWSTSVL

-79 SDSSLAPFRVDGVT
+79 SDSSLTPFRVDGVT

-177 LKLFDEDDR
+177 LKLFEPDDR

-246 VIVLMVIAW
+246 VIILMVVAW
-255 LLLLKIY
+255 ILLLKIY

-283 KAIIVYVTFV
+283 KAIIVYITFV
-293 VCVILWVTGKNVH
+293 LCVILWVTGKNVH

-365 IPFASWSPLALMI
+365 IPFASWSPIALMI
-378 GCGVIC
+378 GCGIIC

-451 GYTDTNGMAKTGIV
+451 GYTDTRGMAITGVV
-465 MGIAGLALSWV
+465 MGILGLIVSWI
-476 MMIFLAKV
+476 MMIFLAKIA
-484 NFFGTPTPKAAE
+484 FFGTPAPKAAE
-496 ALPAA
+496 AVPAA
-501 PAAAEK
+501 PAAVEK
-507 VVEQPAPEAPATVV
+507 VVETPAA
-521 ADSSVVDSTVVDS
+521 S
-534 AAVDSAVVDSAAVA
+534 AVA
-548 DSAVVDSAAQ
+548 DSAAAPAVADTAAVVTADSTVAAP
-558 AAADSAA
+558 AADSAA
-565 AAQAAADSAA
+565 KVEVADSAA
-575 AKAAADSA
+575 AK
-583 AAAQAA
+583 
-589 ADSAAAAQAAAD
+589 
-601 SIEKVK
+601 
-607 AAEAAALVAAAEA
+607 
-620 KKARQDS
+620 
-627 IAAAKKA
+627 
-634 KADSVAAAKKAAA
+634 
-647 EEKKAAAEAK
+647 
-657 KAEEARKKAEAAEA
+657 
-671 KKKAAEER
+671 
-679 KAALEAKKAEEAK
+679 
-692 KKAEAA
+692 
-698 EAKKKAAEERKA
+698 
-710 AAAAKKA
+710 
-717 QQDSI
+717 
-722 AAVKK
+722 
-727 AKADS
+727 
-732 VAAVKKAKADSVAAA
+732 
-747 KKAAAEAK
+747 
-755 KAEEA
+755 
-760 KKKAEAEEAKKKAA
+760 
-774 EEKKAAAEAKKA
+774 
-786 EAEKKKAEAAE
+786 
-797 AKKKAAEEKKA
+797 
-808 AAEAKKAQQ
+808 
-817 DSIAAVK
+817 
-824 KAKADSVA
+824 
-832 AAKKAAAEAK
+832 
-842 KAEEAKKKAEAAE
+842 
-855 AKKKAE
+855 
-861 EEKKAAAA
+861 
-869 AKKAQQD
+869 
-876 SIAAVK
+876 
-882 KAKADSVAA
+882 
-891 AKKAAAEAKKA
+891 
-902 EEAKKKADA
+902 
-911 EAAKKAEAEAKKAE
+911 
-925 AEAAKAE
+925 
-932 AEAKKAEA
+932 
-940 EAAKAEAEAKKAQA
+940 
-954 EAQKAGA
+954 
-961 PAAEAKPAAQPAA
+961 
-974 KPAETKPAA
+974 
-983 AAKPAEAKPAAQPA
+983 
-997 AKPAAA
+997 
-1003 PAKK
+1003 

>member
-12 ASVLAIAALYLP
+12 ASVLAIAALFLP

-70 VIVLMIVTM
+70 VIVLMIITM
-79 SDSSLAPFRVDGVT
+79 SDSALNVFRVDGVT

-211 PNAIALGALNDAVA
+211 PNAIALGALNDAIA

-234 TFGQWMA
+234 SFGQWMA

-246 VIVLMVIAW
+246 VIVLMVVAW

-262 PIKMKEMVLN
+262 PIKMKQMVLN

-283 KAIIVYVTFV
+283 KAIIVYITFV
-293 VCVILWVTGKNVH
+293 VCVVLWVISKNGIGPIPGH

-365 IPFASWSPLALMI
+365 IPFATWSPLALMI

-465 MGIAGLALSWV
+465 MGVFGLALSWL
-476 MMIFLAKV
+476 MMILLAKM
-484 NFFGTPTPKAAE
+484 NFFGTPAPKAAE
-496 ALPAA
+496 AAPAAPVAAEKVVATPAPETKAEAAASAALDSAVAIPADSAAKVVVADSAAA
-501 PAAAEK
+501 PAAA
-507 VVEQPAPEAPATVV
+507 P
-521 ADSSVVDSTVVDS
+521 
-534 AAVDSAVVDSAAVA
+534 
-548 DSAVVDSAAQ
+548 
-558 AAADSAA
+558 
-565 AAQAAADSAA
+565 AA
-575 AKAAADSA
+575 AK
-583 AAAQAA
+583 
-589 ADSAAAAQAAAD
+589 
-601 SIEKVK
+601 
-607 AAEAAALVAAAEA
+607 
-620 KKARQDS
+620 
-627 IAAAKKA
+627 
-634 KADSVAAAKKAAA
+634 
-647 EEKKAAAEAK
+647 
-657 KAEEARKKAEAAEA
+657 
-671 KKKAAEER
+671 
-679 KAALEAKKAEEAK
+679 
-692 KKAEAA
+692 
-698 EAKKKAAEERKA
+698 
-710 AAAAKKA
+710 
-717 QQDSI
+717 
-722 AAVKK
+722 
-727 AKADS
+727 
-732 VAAVKKAKADSVAAA
+732 
-747 KKAAAEAK
+747 
-755 KAEEA
+755 
-760 KKKAEAEEAKKKAA
+760 
-774 EEKKAAAEAKKA
+774 
-786 EAEKKKAEAAE
+786 
-797 AKKKAAEEKKA
+797 
-808 AAEAKKAQQ
+808 
-817 DSIAAVK
+817 
-824 KAKADSVA
+824 
-832 AAKKAAAEAK
+832 
-842 KAEEAKKKAEAAE
+842 
-855 AKKKAE
+855 
-861 EEKKAAAA
+861 
-869 AKKAQQD
+869 
-876 SIAAVK
+876 
-882 KAKADSVAA
+882 
-891 AKKAAAEAKKA
+891 
-902 EEAKKKADA
+902 
-911 EAAKKAEAEAKKAE
+911 
-925 AEAAKAE
+925 
-932 AEAKKAEA
+932 
-940 EAAKAEAEAKKAQA
+940 
-954 EAQKAGA
+954 
-961 PAAEAKPAAQPAA
+961 
-974 KPAETKPAA
+974 
-983 AAKPAEAKPAAQPA
+983 
-997 AKPAAA
+997 
-1003 PAKK
+1003 

>member
-12 ASVLAIAALYLP
+12 ASVLAIAALFLP

-79 SDSSLAPFRVDGVT
+79 SDSALSPFRVDGVT

-211 PNAIALGALNDAVA
+211 PNAIALGALNDAIA

-234 TFGQWMA
+234 SFGQWMA

-246 VIVLMVIAW
+246 VIILMVIAW
-255 LLLLKIY
+255 VLLLKIY
-262 PIKMKEMVLN
+262 PIKMKEMVLK

-283 KAIIVYVTFV
+283 KAIIVYITFV
-293 VCVILWVTGKNVH
+293 VCVVLWVTGKGVH

-365 IPFASWSPLALMI
+365 IPFASWSPIALMI
-378 GCGVIC
+378 GCGIIC

-465 MGIAGLALSWV
+465 MGLGGLVISWV
-476 MMIFLAKV
+476 MMILLAKM
-484 NFFGTPTPKAAE
+484 NFFGTPVPKAAE
-496 ALPAA
+496 AAPAA
-501 PAAAEK
+501 PAAVEK
-507 VVEQPAPEAPATVV
+507 VVAPA
-521 ADSSVVDSTVVDS
+521 ADT
-534 AAVDSAVVDSAAVA
+534 AAPAVA
-548 DSAVVDSAAQ
+548 DSAAAVAADSTVAVAV
-558 AAADSAA
+558 DSAA
-565 AAQAAADSAA
+565 AAKVEVAAPADSAA
-575 AKAAADSA
+575 AK
-583 AAAQAA
+583 
-589 ADSAAAAQAAAD
+589 
-601 SIEKVK
+601 
-607 AAEAAALVAAAEA
+607 
-620 KKARQDS
+620 
-627 IAAAKKA
+627 
-634 KADSVAAAKKAAA
+634 
-647 EEKKAAAEAK
+647 
-657 KAEEARKKAEAAEA
+657 
-671 KKKAAEER
+671 
-679 KAALEAKKAEEAK
+679 
-692 KKAEAA
+692 
-698 EAKKKAAEERKA
+698 
-710 AAAAKKA
+710 
-717 QQDSI
+717 
-722 AAVKK
+722 
-727 AKADS
+727 
-732 VAAVKKAKADSVAAA
+732 
-747 KKAAAEAK
+747 
-755 KAEEA
+755 
-760 KKKAEAEEAKKKAA
+760 
-774 EEKKAAAEAKKA
+774 
-786 EAEKKKAEAAE
+786 
-797 AKKKAAEEKKA
+797 
-808 AAEAKKAQQ
+808 
-817 DSIAAVK
+817 
-824 KAKADSVA
+824 
-832 AAKKAAAEAK
+832 
-842 KAEEAKKKAEAAE
+842 
-855 AKKKAE
+855 
-861 EEKKAAAA
+861 
-869 AKKAQQD
+869 
-876 SIAAVK
+876 
-882 KAKADSVAA
+882 
-891 AKKAAAEAKKA
+891 
-902 EEAKKKADA
+902 
-911 EAAKKAEAEAKKAE
+911 
-925 AEAAKAE
+925 
-932 AEAKKAEA
+932 
-940 EAAKAEAEAKKAQA
+940 
-954 EAQKAGA
+954 
-961 PAAEAKPAAQPAA
+961 
-974 KPAETKPAA
+974 
-983 AAKPAEAKPAAQPA
+983 
-997 AKPAAA
+997 
-1003 PAKK
+1003 

>member
-12 ASVLAIAALYLP
+12 ASVLAIVALFLP

-79 SDSSLAPFRVDGVT
+79 SDSALTPFRVDGVT

-234 TFGQWMA
+234 SFGQWMA

-246 VIVLMVIAW
+246 VIILMVIAW
-255 LLLLKIY
+255 VLLLKIY

-283 KAIIVYVTFV
+283 KAIIVYITFV
-293 VCVILWVTGKNVH
+293 VCVVLWVTGKGVH

-326 ITKKDLNAMSWDV
+326 ITKKDLNTMSWDV

-378 GCGVIC
+378 GCGIIC

-465 MGIAGLALSWV
+465 MGLSGLVLSWV

-484 NFFGTPTPKAAE
+484 NFFGTPVPKAAE
-496 ALPAA
+496 AAPAA

-507 VVEQPAPEAPATVV
+507 VVEAPA
-521 ADSSVVDSTVVDS
+521 AP
-534 AAVDSAVVDSAAVA
+534 AVA
-548 DSAVVDSAAQ
+548 DSAAAVAADSTVAVAV
-558 AAADSAA
+558 DSAA
-565 AAQAAADSAA
+565 AAKVEVAAPADSAA
-575 AKAAADSA
+575 AK
-583 AAAQAA
+583 
-589 ADSAAAAQAAAD
+589 
-601 SIEKVK
+601 
-607 AAEAAALVAAAEA
+607 
-620 KKARQDS
+620 
-627 IAAAKKA
+627 
-634 KADSVAAAKKAAA
+634 
-647 EEKKAAAEAK
+647 
-657 KAEEARKKAEAAEA
+657 
-671 KKKAAEER
+671 
-679 KAALEAKKAEEAK
+679 
-692 KKAEAA
+692 
-698 EAKKKAAEERKA
+698 
-710 AAAAKKA
+710 
-717 QQDSI
+717 
-722 AAVKK
+722 
-727 AKADS
+727 
-732 VAAVKKAKADSVAAA
+732 
-747 KKAAAEAK
+747 
-755 KAEEA
+755 
-760 KKKAEAEEAKKKAA
+760 
-774 EEKKAAAEAKKA
+774 
-786 EAEKKKAEAAE
+786 
-797 AKKKAAEEKKA
+797 
-808 AAEAKKAQQ
+808 
-817 DSIAAVK
+817 
-824 KAKADSVA
+824 
-832 AAKKAAAEAK
+832 
-842 KAEEAKKKAEAAE
+842 
-855 AKKKAE
+855 
-861 EEKKAAAA
+861 
-869 AKKAQQD
+869 
-876 SIAAVK
+876 
-882 KAKADSVAA
+882 
-891 AKKAAAEAKKA
+891 
-902 EEAKKKADA
+902 
-911 EAAKKAEAEAKKAE
+911 
-925 AEAAKAE
+925 
-932 AEAKKAEA
+932 
-940 EAAKAEAEAKKAQA
+940 
-954 EAQKAGA
+954 
-961 PAAEAKPAAQPAA
+961 
-974 KPAETKPAA
+974 
-983 AAKPAEAKPAAQPA
+983 
-997 AKPAAA
+997 
-1003 PAKK
+1003 

>member
-12 ASVLAIAALYLP
+12 ASVLAIAALFLP

-79 SDSSLAPFRVDGVT
+79 SDSALTPFRVDGVT

-211 PNAIALGALNDAVA
+211 PNAIALGALNDAIA
-225 RGDLVANPV
+225 RGDLIANPV

-246 VIVLMVIAW
+246 VIILMVVAW

-262 PIKMKEMVLN
+262 PIKMKQMVLN

-283 KAIIVYVTFV
+283 KAIIVYITFV
-293 VCVILWVTGKNVH
+293 VCVVLWVTGKGVH

-378 GCGVIC
+378 GCGIIC

-465 MGIAGLALSWV
+465 MGLLGLAVSWA

-484 NFFGTPTPKAAE
+484 NFFGTPAPKAAD
-496 ALPAA
+496 AAPAA
-501 PAAAEK
+501 PAAVEK
-507 VVEQPAPEAPATVV
+507 VVAPA
-521 ADSSVVDSTVVDS
+521 AP
-534 AAVDSAVVDSAAVA
+534 AAEAAAPAAAPAVA
-548 DSAVVDSAAQ
+548 DSAAAVAADSTVAVAVDSAAAAKVDVAASAADKAAAP

-565 AAQAAADSAA
+565 
-575 AKAAADSA
+575 K
-583 AAAQAA
+583 
-589 ADSAAAAQAAAD
+589 
-601 SIEKVK
+601 
-607 AAEAAALVAAAEA
+607 
-620 KKARQDS
+620 
-627 IAAAKKA
+627 
-634 KADSVAAAKKAAA
+634 
-647 EEKKAAAEAK
+647 
-657 KAEEARKKAEAAEA
+657 
-671 KKKAAEER
+671 
-679 KAALEAKKAEEAK
+679 
-692 KKAEAA
+692 
-698 EAKKKAAEERKA
+698 
-710 AAAAKKA
+710 
-717 QQDSI
+717 
-722 AAVKK
+722 
-727 AKADS
+727 
-732 VAAVKKAKADSVAAA
+732 
-747 KKAAAEAK
+747 
-755 KAEEA
+755 
-760 KKKAEAEEAKKKAA
+760 
-774 EEKKAAAEAKKA
+774 
-786 EAEKKKAEAAE
+786 
-797 AKKKAAEEKKA
+797 
-808 AAEAKKAQQ
+808 
-817 DSIAAVK
+817 
-824 KAKADSVA
+824 
-832 AAKKAAAEAK
+832 
-842 KAEEAKKKAEAAE
+842 
-855 AKKKAE
+855 
-861 EEKKAAAA
+861 
-869 AKKAQQD
+869 
-876 SIAAVK
+876 
-882 KAKADSVAA
+882 
-891 AKKAAAEAKKA
+891 
-902 EEAKKKADA
+902 
-911 EAAKKAEAEAKKAE
+911 
-925 AEAAKAE
+925 
-932 AEAKKAEA
+932 
-940 EAAKAEAEAKKAQA
+940 
-954 EAQKAGA
+954 
-961 PAAEAKPAAQPAA
+961 
-974 KPAETKPAA
+974 
-983 AAKPAEAKPAAQPA
+983 
-997 AKPAAA
+997 
-1003 PAKK
+1003 

>member
-12 ASVLAIAALYLP
+12 ASVLAIAALFLP

-34 PMGILNPLEIRVIGV
+34 PMGVLNPLEIRVIGV

-70 VIVLMIVTM
+70 VIVLMIITM
-79 SDSSLAPFRVDGVT
+79 SDSALNVFRVDGVT

-234 TFGQWMA
+234 SFGQWMA

-283 KAIIVYVTFV
+283 KAIIVYVTFI
-293 VCVILWVTGKNVH
+293 VCVLLWVTGKGVH

-378 GCGVIC
+378 GCGIIC

-465 MGIAGLALSWV
+465 MGISGLALSWV

-484 NFFGTPTPKAAE
+484 NFFGTPVPKAADAAPAAPVAAEKVVATPAAETKAE
-496 ALPAA
+496 AVAPAAIDSTVAIPADSAAKVVVDSAAASAAA
-501 PAAAEK
+501 PAAAK
-507 VVEQPAPEAPATVV
+507 
-521 ADSSVVDSTVVDS
+521 
-534 AAVDSAVVDSAAVA
+534 
-548 DSAVVDSAAQ
+548 
-558 AAADSAA
+558 
-565 AAQAAADSAA
+565 
-575 AKAAADSA
+575 
-583 AAAQAA
+583 
-589 ADSAAAAQAAAD
+589 
-601 SIEKVK
+601 
-607 AAEAAALVAAAEA
+607 
-620 KKARQDS
+620 
-627 IAAAKKA
+627 
-634 KADSVAAAKKAAA
+634 
-647 EEKKAAAEAK
+647 
-657 KAEEARKKAEAAEA
+657 
-671 KKKAAEER
+671 
-679 KAALEAKKAEEAK
+679 
-692 KKAEAA
+692 
-698 EAKKKAAEERKA
+698 
-710 AAAAKKA
+710 
-717 QQDSI
+717 
-722 AAVKK
+722 
-727 AKADS
+727 
-732 VAAVKKAKADSVAAA
+732 
-747 KKAAAEAK
+747 
-755 KAEEA
+755 
-760 KKKAEAEEAKKKAA
+760 
-774 EEKKAAAEAKKA
+774 
-786 EAEKKKAEAAE
+786 
-797 AKKKAAEEKKA
+797 
-808 AAEAKKAQQ
+808 
-817 DSIAAVK
+817 
-824 KAKADSVA
+824 
-832 AAKKAAAEAK
+832 
-842 KAEEAKKKAEAAE
+842 
-855 AKKKAE
+855 
-861 EEKKAAAA
+861 
-869 AKKAQQD
+869 
-876 SIAAVK
+876 
-882 KAKADSVAA
+882 
-891 AKKAAAEAKKA
+891 
-902 EEAKKKADA
+902 
-911 EAAKKAEAEAKKAE
+911 
-925 AEAAKAE
+925 
-932 AEAKKAEA
+932 
-940 EAAKAEAEAKKAQA
+940 
-954 EAQKAGA
+954 
-961 PAAEAKPAAQPAA
+961 
-974 KPAETKPAA
+974 
-983 AAKPAEAKPAAQPA
+983 
-997 AKPAAA
+997 
-1003 PAKK
+1003 

>member
-12 ASVLAIAALYLP
+12 ASILAIVALFLP

-63 IWSTSML
+63 IWSTSVL

-79 SDSSLAPFRVDGVT
+79 SDSSLTPFRVDGVT

-177 LKLFDEDDR
+177 LKLFEPDDR

-246 VIVLMVIAW
+246 VIILMVVAW
-255 LLLLKIY
+255 ILLLKIY

-283 KAIIVYVTFV
+283 KAIIVYITFV
-293 VCVILWVTGKNVH
+293 LCVILWVTGKNVH

-360 HLIKT
+360 PLIKT
-365 IPFASWSPLALMI
+365 IPFASWSPIALMI
-378 GCGVIC
+378 GCGIIC

-415 VGLGGVTALL
+415 IGLGGVTALL
-425 VSVAFA
+425 VAVAFA

-451 GYTDTNGMAKTGIV
+451 GYTDTRGMAITGVV
-465 MGIAGLALSWV
+465 MGILGLIVSWI
-476 MMIFLAKV
+476 MMIFLAKIA
-484 NFFGTPTPKAAE
+484 FFGTPAPKAAE
-496 ALPAA
+496 AVPAA
-501 PAAAEK
+501 PAAVEK
-507 VVEQPAPEAPATVV
+507 VAEPAETAAPA
-521 ADSSVVDSTVVDS
+521 VDSTV
-534 AAVDSAVVDSAAVA
+534 AVP
-548 DSAVVDSAAQ
+548 
-558 AAADSAA
+558 ADSAA
-565 AAQAAADSAA
+565 AIAADSTVAAPAVDSAAKVEVADSAA
-575 AKAAADSA
+575 AK
-583 AAAQAA
+583 
-589 ADSAAAAQAAAD
+589 
-601 SIEKVK
+601 
-607 AAEAAALVAAAEA
+607 
-620 KKARQDS
+620 
-627 IAAAKKA
+627 
-634 KADSVAAAKKAAA
+634 
-647 EEKKAAAEAK
+647 
-657 KAEEARKKAEAAEA
+657 
-671 KKKAAEER
+671 
-679 KAALEAKKAEEAK
+679 
-692 KKAEAA
+692 
-698 EAKKKAAEERKA
+698 
-710 AAAAKKA
+710 
-717 QQDSI
+717 
-722 AAVKK
+722 
-727 AKADS
+727 
-732 VAAVKKAKADSVAAA
+732 
-747 KKAAAEAK
+747 
-755 KAEEA
+755 
-760 KKKAEAEEAKKKAA
+760 
-774 EEKKAAAEAKKA
+774 
-786 EAEKKKAEAAE
+786 
-797 AKKKAAEEKKA
+797 
-808 AAEAKKAQQ
+808 
-817 DSIAAVK
+817 
-824 KAKADSVA
+824 
-832 AAKKAAAEAK
+832 
-842 KAEEAKKKAEAAE
+842 
-855 AKKKAE
+855 
-861 EEKKAAAA
+861 
-869 AKKAQQD
+869 
-876 SIAAVK
+876 
-882 KAKADSVAA
+882 
-891 AKKAAAEAKKA
+891 
-902 EEAKKKADA
+902 
-911 EAAKKAEAEAKKAE
+911 
-925 AEAAKAE
+925 
-932 AEAKKAEA
+932 
-940 EAAKAEAEAKKAQA
+940 
-954 EAQKAGA
+954 
-961 PAAEAKPAAQPAA
+961 
-974 KPAETKPAA
+974 
-983 AAKPAEAKPAAQPA
+983 
-997 AKPAAA
+997 
-1003 PAKK
+1003 

>member
-1 MTKAKFIKFII
+1 MPFAPYFSKFGRTMTKAKFIKFII
-12 ASVLAIAALYLP
+12 ASILAIVALFLP

-63 IWSTSML
+63 IWSTSVL
-70 VIVLMIVTM
+70 VIVLMIITM
-79 SDSSLAPFRVDGVT
+79 SDSALTPFRVDGVT
-93 MISHKS
+93 MIGHKS

-155 VFSMFMSNT
+155 TFSMFMSNT

-177 LKLFDEDDR
+177 LKLFDENDR

-241 FGIPY
+241 FGVPY
-246 VIVLMVIAW
+246 VIILMIVAW

-262 PIKMKEMVLN
+262 PIKMKQMTLN

-283 KAIIVYVTFV
+283 KAIIVYVTFI
-293 VCVILWVTGKNVH
+293 VCVLLWVTGKNVH

-365 IPFASWSPLALMI
+365 IPFATWSPLALMI

-465 MGIAGLALSWV
+465 MGLLGLALSWV
-476 MMIFLAKV
+476 MMIFLANI
-484 NFFGTPTPKAAE
+484 NFFGTPTPKAA
-496 ALPAA
+496 PVA
-501 PAAAEK
+501 PAAVEK
-507 VVEQPAPEAPATVV
+507 VAEQPAPAPEAPVAVV

-534 AAVDSAVVDSAAVA
+534 AAVDSVAVDSAAVDSTAAEAPVA
-548 DSAVVDSAAQ
+548 DSAVAEAAP
-558 AAADSAA
+558 AEEAPVAEPVAA
-565 AAQAAADSAA
+565 AA
-575 AKAAADSA
+575 
-583 AAAQAA
+583 
-589 ADSAAAAQAAAD
+589 
-601 SIEKVK
+601 EPV
-607 AAEAAALVAAAEA
+607 AEAAPAKDVKQMESELLAA
-620 KKARQDS
+620 
-627 IAAAKKA
+627 
-634 KADSVAAAKKAAA
+634 VAAAKKAEAAVKASEVEAKKADAEALKAEAAVKQAELAAAKQKAA
-647 EEKKAAAEAK
+647 EEKKAAAEAKKAEAEEAKKKAAEERKAALEAK

-679 KAALEAKKAEEAK
+679 KAALEAKKAEEAR

-710 AAAAKKA
+710 AL
-717 QQDSI
+717 
-722 AAVKK
+722 
-727 AKADS
+727 
-732 VAAVKKAKADSVAAA
+732 
-747 KKAAAEAK
+747 EAK

-760 KKKAEAEEAKKKAA
+760 Q
-774 EEKKAAAEAKKA
+774 
-786 EAEKKKAEAAE
+786 KKAEAAE
-797 AKKKAAEEKKA
+797 A
-808 AAEAKKAQQ
+808 
-817 DSIAAVK
+817 
-824 KAKADSVA
+824 
-832 AAKKAAAEAK
+832 
-842 KAEEAKKKAEAAE
+842 
-855 AKKKAE
+855 
-861 EEKKAAAA
+861 KKAAAA

-902 EEAKKKADA
+902 EEAKKKAEEA
-911 EAAKKAEAEAKKAE
+911 EAKKKAAEEKKAEAEAKKAE
-925 AEAAKAE
+925 AEAKKAE

-954 EAQKAGA
+954 EAKKAEAA
-961 PAAEAKPAAQPAA
+961 PAAQPAAQPAA

-983 AAKPAEAKPAAQPA
+983 QPAA

-1003 PAKK
+1003 PAKKTETKPAAAPAKK

>member
-12 ASVLAIAALYLP
+12 ASVLAIVALFLP

-79 SDSSLAPFRVDGVT
+79 SDSALTPFRVDGVT

-211 PNAIALGALNDAVA
+211 PNAIALGALNDAIA

-234 TFGQWMA
+234 SFGQWMA

-283 KAIIVYVTFV
+283 KAIIVYITFV
-293 VCVILWVTGKNVH
+293 VCVLLWVTGKGVH

-465 MGIAGLALSWV
+465 MGISGLALSWV

-484 NFFGTPTPKAAE
+484 NFFGTPVPKAAE
-496 ALPAA
+496 AAPAA

-507 VVEQPAPEAPATVV
+507 VVEAPA
-521 ADSSVVDSTVVDS
+521 
-534 AAVDSAVVDSAAVA
+534 AAETTAPAVA
-548 DSAVVDSAAQ
+548 DSAAAVAADSTAVAADSTV
-558 AAADSAA
+558 AVAVDSAA
-565 AAQAAADSAA
+565 AAKVEVVDSTA
-575 AKAAADSA
+575 AK
-583 AAAQAA
+583 
-589 ADSAAAAQAAAD
+589 
-601 SIEKVK
+601 
-607 AAEAAALVAAAEA
+607 
-620 KKARQDS
+620 
-627 IAAAKKA
+627 
-634 KADSVAAAKKAAA
+634 
-647 EEKKAAAEAK
+647 
-657 KAEEARKKAEAAEA
+657 
-671 KKKAAEER
+671 
-679 KAALEAKKAEEAK
+679 
-692 KKAEAA
+692 
-698 EAKKKAAEERKA
+698 
-710 AAAAKKA
+710 
-717 QQDSI
+717 
-722 AAVKK
+722 
-727 AKADS
+727 
-732 VAAVKKAKADSVAAA
+732 
-747 KKAAAEAK
+747 
-755 KAEEA
+755 
-760 KKKAEAEEAKKKAA
+760 
-774 EEKKAAAEAKKA
+774 
-786 EAEKKKAEAAE
+786 
-797 AKKKAAEEKKA
+797 
-808 AAEAKKAQQ
+808 
-817 DSIAAVK
+817 
-824 KAKADSVA
+824 
-832 AAKKAAAEAK
+832 
-842 KAEEAKKKAEAAE
+842 
-855 AKKKAE
+855 
-861 EEKKAAAA
+861 
-869 AKKAQQD
+869 
-876 SIAAVK
+876 
-882 KAKADSVAA
+882 
-891 AKKAAAEAKKA
+891 
-902 EEAKKKADA
+902 
-911 EAAKKAEAEAKKAE
+911 
-925 AEAAKAE
+925 
-932 AEAKKAEA
+932 
-940 EAAKAEAEAKKAQA
+940 
-954 EAQKAGA
+954 
-961 PAAEAKPAAQPAA
+961 
-974 KPAETKPAA
+974 
-983 AAKPAEAKPAAQPA
+983 
-997 AKPAAA
+997 
-1003 PAKK
+1003 